1 MLIAAI
7 KGHQAW
13 SPRTLGEAARQ
24 WASWPLTSSS
34 CCQTQEL
41 GDSPHHPS
49 LLAAGWVAWPC
60 SAAFPKGSSGITRPG
75 KQFPSQLSPDLPEAM
90 QEGLFILFKGF
101 SYSSVGKESAYN
113 AGVPQFDSWVGKIHW
128 RRDRLPTPV
137 FWPGEFRRLYSSWGR
152 KESDT
157 TERLSLHFHGVLRQP
172 DLAPEKSVFL
182 RKSGQ
187 EATVRTGHGTTDWF
201 QIGEEVRQVCILSP
215 CLFDLCRVHHVKCGV
230 G

>member
-1 MLIAAI
+1 MQQLKVIKLGVPEPWEKLPGSGLPGLSPPPLAARHRSWETALTI
-7 KGHQAW
+7 PHC
-13 SPRTLGEAARQ
+13 SPRAGRHGPAQR
-24 WASWPLTSSS
+24 
-34 CCQTQEL
+34 
-41 GDSPHHPS
+41 PS
-49 LLAAGWVAWPC
+49 QRALQ
-60 SAAFPKGSSGITRPG
+60 GITRPG

-157 TERLSLHFHGVLRQP
+157 TERLSLHFHGVLRPP